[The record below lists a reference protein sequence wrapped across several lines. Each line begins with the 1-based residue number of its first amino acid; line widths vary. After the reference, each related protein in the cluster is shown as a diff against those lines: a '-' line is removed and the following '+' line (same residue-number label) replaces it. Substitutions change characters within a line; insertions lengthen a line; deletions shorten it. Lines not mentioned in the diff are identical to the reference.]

1 MGSEIQPIQ
10 GDFTRGESHQCDYSL
25 LDIFIIVYYHR
36 RKRRP
41 NTETSKLWAEPSPA
55 PTSSVGVYAT
65 ASAIDE
71 APNQKQQNS
80 NKTQQQNTYVNASP
94 DIVYSAVDKE
104 KKSERKSKA
113 NSDTSIPENK
123 EAKNVNDDETMMFE
137 NNTLYS
143 STAGR
148 KDAGDTDN
156 AEVKHNNEPIMG
168 QGNDQN

>member
-1 MGSEIQPIQ
+1 M
-10 GDFTRGESHQCDYSL
+10 
-25 LDIFIIVYYHR
+25 
-36 RKRRP
+36 
-41 NTETSKLWAEPSPA
+41 WAEPSPV
-55 PTSSVGVYAT
+55 PTGNVGVYAT

-71 APNQKQQNS
+71 APNQ
-80 NKTQQQNTYVNASP
+80 NKKSQQQNTYVNASP
-94 DIVYSAVDKE
+94 DILYSAVDKD

-113 NSDTSIPENK
+113 NSDTTIPENK
-123 EAKNVNDDETMMFE
+123 EEAKNVNDDETMMFE

-148 KDAGDTDN
+148 KDDGDTDK